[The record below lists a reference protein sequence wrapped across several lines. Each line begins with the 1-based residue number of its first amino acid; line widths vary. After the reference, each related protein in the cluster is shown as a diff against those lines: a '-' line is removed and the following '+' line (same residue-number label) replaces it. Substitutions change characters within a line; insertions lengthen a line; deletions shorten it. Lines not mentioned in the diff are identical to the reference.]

1 MYSGRESLK
10 ASGICFLWVICPS
23 CHSSISVESVKE
35 AQSTNPEVAWPHPFF
50 TDHQTPDG
58 KGIPALMLAL

>member
-10 ASGICFLWVICPS
+10 ASGRVICPS

-35 AQSTNPEVAWPHPFF
+35 AQSTNPEVAWPSPFF

-58 KGIPALMLAL
+58 NGIPALMLAL